1 MKTNEEEEDRR
12 FGEAVRAAL
21 PPLPDGFDPARASES
36 FFAALA
42 ARNAAAG
49 IRPPDVSDR
58 LAALARKTADSRRPP
73 AAVRRPLRRIAA
85 AAAVAAVAG
94 SAAVALLASTH
105 CGGPR
110 ALPSLAPGGAGLAG
124 RSSLALADDA
134 DADRKPVEH
143 AVEIANDGDSPFFV
157 ETSGATSRLDRSAVR
172 NPGHAPGDVR
182 RVFLDPDEPE
192 ETEIGSCPP

>member
-58 LAALARKTADSRRPP
+58 LAFLARKTADSRRPP
-73 AAVRRPLRRIAA
+73 AAVRRPLRCIAA

-94 SAAVALLASTH
+94 AAAVAVLASTH
-105 CGGPR
+105 CGDPR
-110 ALPSLAPGGAGLAG
+110 ALPSLTPEKEEQTETPLRLGAP
-124 RSSLALADDA
+124 
-134 DADRKPVEH
+134 V
-143 AVEIANDGDSPFFV
+143 
-157 ETSGATSRLDRSAVR
+157 
-172 NPGHAPGDVR
+172 
-182 RVFLDPDEPE
+182 PDEPAN
-192 ETEIGSCPP
+192 GSAAVATNLAASVSCGIQGAHTATAAVDAAAARRPAAR